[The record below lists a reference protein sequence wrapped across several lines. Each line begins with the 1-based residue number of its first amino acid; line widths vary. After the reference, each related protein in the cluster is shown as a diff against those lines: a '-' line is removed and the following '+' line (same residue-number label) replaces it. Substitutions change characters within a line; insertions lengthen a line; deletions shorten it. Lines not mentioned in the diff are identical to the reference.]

1 MRVKHQN
8 WRTDSFFS
16 SSEMKMVKILYQQ
29 ENAFSMR
36 VVPRIRTE
44 IRPGIH

>member
-1 MRVKHQN
+1 MRVKHQE

-16 SSEMKMVKILYQQ
+16 SLERKMIQNLHMQGK
-29 ENAFSMR
+29 AFSMR